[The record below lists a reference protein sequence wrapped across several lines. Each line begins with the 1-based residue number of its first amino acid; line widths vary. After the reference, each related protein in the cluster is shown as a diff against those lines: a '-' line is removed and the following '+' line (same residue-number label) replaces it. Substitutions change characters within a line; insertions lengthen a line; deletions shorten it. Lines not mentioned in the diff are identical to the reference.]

1 MIRTVARPRLQGRR
15 RAGTWA
21 AAARGALADNG
32 GMIPRPDSPRPDTL
46 LATLANGVRV
56 VTIRMPWLASASA
69 SVFVRTGSAHESAAT
84 NGISHVV
91 EHMAFKGTATRD
103 AARINLDAELLGA
116 EVNAHTDKDHTAYHL
131 RGMARDAVAFVRML
145 GDIVRRPTFPAAEL
159 ERERQVILQEFL
171 EDEEDPMSTAFRQ
184 FDRLCYGT
192 HPMAQAV
199 IGTRRNIER
208 FTREEL
214 LGYVEAQYTGANV
227 VIGVAGDVDHD
238 AVVREAEAAFGDL
251 PAGTPH
257 LTTAPAWLGG
267 VKAARLAGCSQSHV
281 VLGYPI
287 ASMRDDDPAYAVAA
301 ALFGEGMSSPWMD
314 EIRERRGLVYY
325 AACSADVMEACGQF
339 VIEASTTPDKVEALL
354 GETRR
359 LLLAQAAGVDAVDL
373 QRARNQL
380 AVRRLRA
387 HERPVRRVEDAAL
400 DLLVHG
406 RVRSPDELRERI
418 ESVSA
423 DRVRTAFERLLAAPP
438 VLALA
443 GKLGALTGER
453 LRELVGAPAPR
464 ARSAARA
471 RRAALH

>member
-1 MIRTVARPRLQGRR
+1 
-15 RAGTWA
+15 
-21 AAARGALADNG
+21 
-32 GMIPRPDSPRPDTL
+32 MIPRPDSPRPDTL

-387 HERPVRRVEDAAL
+387 HERPVRRV
-400 DLLVHG
+400 
-406 RVRSPDELRERI
+406 
-418 ESVSA
+418 
-423 DRVRTAFERLLAAPP
+423 
-438 VLALA
+438 
-443 GKLGALTGER
+443 
-453 LRELVGAPAPR
+453 
-464 ARSAARA
+464 
-471 RRAALH
+471 